1 MSVSDVVLFRVFS
14 GPHLGAELVLP
25 AGEQLVGS
33 DDSCDIILQD
43 TSVAARHAVF
53 AVAIAEEKVS
63 VRVIPLDSEVT
74 LDGDPVPPDGADIPE
89 RTPFFLGLTCFAWAL
104 PDESSDAWRQ
114 VAARLQERRSVS
126 SEGKAETPPNP
137 VEEDVI
143 LLEDPLSLSE
153 TETAAA
159 ANAVGN
165 SLWAKLRSLPP
176 RKLALLF
183 LILLGLCGL
192 TFSYEGR
199 VPDANRRVEE
209 IQRIVTKNGFTT
221 LVVTPQG
228 QGVVIQGVLLNDA
241 ERARVLRLA
250 QGVHYPVYL
259 DVAVRGDRVDAVESA
274 FASRGFSLSVQEKTD
289 NPQDGLIVSGYMKDG
304 LVEEWA
310 FSAVRD
316 DVPELHGET
325 VWSRL
330 SRSIR
335 HADAVEAALLPLL
348 KAADLAFVQSRYLP
362 GKVELAGRFDVDQRR
377 RLDETL
383 DRVRAELGVPVVF
396 EIVASFEKPRHPQA
410 EARDEAS
417 PAPSSSGEG
426 GTERNDGVSGFQV
439 TGVTLKPMRFIS
451 LSTGQRVFEG
461 GLIPGGYVLESIGVK
476 TLKLRKDGRII
487 VYRLRG
493 SDE

>member
-1 MSVSDVVLFRVFS
+1 MSVSGVVLFRVFS

-43 TSVAARHAVF
+43 SSVAARHAVF
-53 AVAIAEEKVS
+53 AVGIAEEKIS
-63 VRVIPLDSEVT
+63 VRLSPLDSEVT
-74 LDGDPVPPDGADIPE
+74 LDGKAVPPDGADIPE

-104 PDESSDAWRQ
+104 PDESADAWRQ
-114 VAARLQERRSVS
+114 VAARLQERRSAS
-126 SEGKAETPPNP
+126 PEGKAETPPVP

-143 LLEDPLSLSE
+143 LLDDALPPS
-153 TETAAA
+153 AAEKLA
-159 ANAVGN
+159 DANAVGN
-165 SLWAKLRSLPP
+165 GLWAKLRSLPP
-176 RKLALLF
+176 RKLGLLF

-199 VPDANRRVEE
+199 VPDAGKRVKE
-209 IQRIVTKNGFTT
+209 IQQIVTKNGFTT
-221 LVVTPQG
+221 LGVTPQG
-228 QGVVIQGVLLNDA
+228 QGVVIRGVLINDA
-241 ERARVLRLA
+241 ERAKVLRLA

-259 DVAVRGDRVDAVESA
+259 DVTVRGDRVDAVASA
-274 FASRGFSLSVQEKTD
+274 FASRGFSLAVLEKTD
-289 NPQDGLIVSGYMKDG
+289 DPQDGLSVSGYMKDG
-304 LVEEWA
+304 LVEERA

-316 DVPELHGET
+316 DVPVLRDEAL
-325 VWSRL
+325 WSRL

-348 KAADLAFVQSRYLP
+348 KAADLAFVQVRYLP

-377 RLDETL
+377 RLDEAL
-383 DRVRAELGVPVVF
+383 DRVRAQLGGPVVF
-396 EIVASFEKPRHPQA
+396 EVVASFEKPRPQ
-410 EARDEAS
+410 DEAPGEAA
-417 PAPSSSGEG
+417 PAPSSSEEG
-426 GTERNDGVSGFQV
+426 GTAPSDDVSGFQV

-451 LSTGQRVFEG
+451 LSTGRRVFEG
-461 GLIPGGYVLESIGVK
+461 GLMPGGYVLESVGVK
-476 TLKLRKDGRII
+476 ELKLRKDGRII